1 MAVVSERDR
10 LIQAGNATAA
20 VSERTRVDVRETGV
34 RVHVGNSIYAKT
46 NHYIRA
52 SRPYFRNR
60 TLREYWKC
68 CNINPLLLFSLWLAV
83 SVATSFI
90 HWIAASMNVI
100 LDVLWICLF
109 FQHMIVL
116 CGTIPHILKQPI
128 LPNSEMRTS
137 NSFMEIEVQH
147 ITGQYLIL
155 RNAGIGAIQREGGVI
170 KFHILSERAA
180 WYIRA
185 SRKCSI
191 VGFLLSVLL
200 LLFSCGVI
208 AFDVMYMHGG
218 ILCLPQINATEHY
231 YFACIIYM

>member
-34 RVHVGNSIYAKT
+34 RVHVRNSIYAKT

-52 SRPYFRNR
+52 SQPYFRNR

-68 CNINPLLLFSLWLAV
+68 CNTNPLLLFSLWLAV

-90 HWIAASMNVI
+90 HWIVASMNVI

-128 LPNSEMRTS
+128 LPDSEMRTS

-170 KFHILSERAA
+170 KFHILSEKAA
-180 WYIRA
+180 QYIRA

-191 VGFLLSVLL
+191 VGFLFSVLL
-200 LLFSCGVI
+200 LLFSCSVI
-208 AFDVMYMHGG
+208 VFDVVSISGG
-218 ILCLPQINATEHY
+218 ILCLPKANVTEHY
-231 YFACIIYM
+231 CFACII

>member
-1 MAVVSERDR
+1 MAVVGERDR

-20 VSERTRVDVRETGV
+20 ISERTRVDVRETGV

-83 SVATSFI
+83 SMATSFI
-90 HWIAASMNVI
+90 HWIVASMNVI

-109 FQHMIVL
+109 FQHMVVL
-116 CGTIPHILKQPI
+116 CGTVPHILKQPI
-128 LPNSEMRTS
+128 LPDSEMRTS

-170 KFHILSERAA
+170 KFHILSEKAA
-180 WYIRA
+180 RYIRA

-208 AFDVMYMHGG
+208 AFDVSIRGG
-218 ILCLPQINATEHY
+218 ILCLAKANVTEHY
-231 YFACIIYM
+231 YFACII